1 MSSNRPPIAIVGVSA
16 LFPGSTNS
24 SGFWK
29 DILAGSDLITDVPQ
43 THWLIDDYFDEDKSK
58 ADRTYAHRGGFIPKV
73 DFDALGWGV
82 PPSLL
87 SQTDTSQL
95 LALIVAQK
103 VLDDA
108 SKGHDIDRNR
118 LSCILGVTSAQELL
132 GEMVSRLQHPIW
144 RNALRQVG
152 LPESKVTEAVDA
164 ISSHYA
170 DWTEATFPGL
180 LGNVVA
186 GRIANR
192 LDLGGTNCV
201 TDAACAST
209 FSALQMAVQELY
221 LGDSDA
227 VICGGVDTMNDIF
240 MYMCFSKTPA
250 LSATGDCR
258 PFSDQADGTM
268 LGEGLGMFLLKRL
281 EDAERDG
288 DTIYA
293 TITGVGSSSDGR
305 AKSVYAPLPRGQAKA
320 IRRAYERSGFGVD
333 TVELVEAHGT
343 GTKAGDAAEFEG
355 LKTVFDECGRED
367 RQWCA
372 VGSVKSQIG
381 HTKAAAGAAGLFK
394 AVLALHQKTL
404 PPTIKVDRPN
414 PGLELEKTGL
424 YVNTEARPWVRGADH
439 PRRAGVSSFGF
450 GGSNF
455 HIAMEEY
462 TGELRQGRHDV
473 LSHHIVVVTGA
484 DGAAVAKK
492 ARELAAFTETHTS
505 EQGAKALPHLA
516 RTTQAAYDAT
526 APARLA
532 VVAKDDA
539 DLVSKLN
546 AAATGIEKAPGKALS
561 KPVGVHYGV
570 GQAEGSVA
578 FLFPGQGSQYVGMG
592 SHLARSF
599 DAAISAWDDA
609 HTAGLNTHHTVYPR
623 PVFSD
628 DARAA
633 QQKTLTNT
641 DNAQPAIGVASMATL
656 RMLRSVGLEAAQVGG
671 HSYGEL
677 TALHAAGALST
688 ASFFAASAERG
699 ARMAEA
705 AATTEGT
712 MAAVRGPAKKV
723 ASVLGSAHP
732 DVVLANLNSPK
743 QTVISGPV
751 PAIEA
756 AVAALE
762 AAGVMSV
769 GLPVATAFHSPIVA
783 GASKPYGAFLADLD
797 VASPTIPAWSN
808 AEAAPYPADANA
820 IRTGLSEQIAKPVR
834 FVEMIEGMYA
844 DGVRT
849 FVEVGPGSVLSGLVK
864 RILRRQPHTA
874 VSTDRKGGNGIEAF
888 FTALAALVADGRPMN
903 LGALLSEYRDAVD
916 PSTVKK
922 PRIAIPIDGTNVD
935 KPYPPKKGAA
945 GRATPNPET
954 TPEVK
959 VVEKVVD
966 RIVEKVVYKQ
976 APNTSSSAPANAAPH
991 SAAAV
996 RSEAT
1001 MSNQNTPHPSVQLA
1015 WVTAWQETQR
1025 QTADAHSAFQRSMA
1039 DSHAAFLK
1047 TAETSFM
1054 GLATVLSGGGVPT
1067 VAHAA
1072 PQTVT
1077 LPAPAPAPVVAAP
1090 APVVAAPAPVVA
1102 APAPVVAAPAPVVAA
1117 PAPAPVVAAP
1127 APAPVVAAPAPAAP
1141 ASSGQDL
1148 SALMLSVVAEKTG
1161 YPAEMLSLD
1170 MDLEGDL
1177 GVDSIKRVEILS
1189 AVQEKAPELAGI
1201 DASSL
1206 GALRT
1211 LGEIVE
1217 AMGGSATAAPAPAA
1231 AAPAAAAPAS
1241 SGKDLS
1247 ALMLSVVAEK
1257 TGYPAEMLSLDMD
1270 LEGDL
1275 GVDSIKR
1282 VEILSAVQEQAPELA
1297 GIDASSLGALRTLGE
1312 IVEAMGGSADAPAAA
1327 PAAAEE
1333 AAAPAAGARDLS
1345 GLMLTVVAEKTGYP
1359 AEMLSL
1365 DMDLE
1370 GDLGVDSIKRV
1381 EILSAVQEQ
1390 APELAGIDASSL
1402 GALRTLGEIVEAM
1415 GGTTVAP
1422 AASDDP
1428 AAGRYAPTAVAAPA
1442 SGMAR
1447 RGLPPA

>member
-16 LFPGSTNS
+16 LFPGSTNK
-24 SGFWK
+24 SGFWR
-29 DILAGSDLITDVPQ
+29 DILAGSDLITDVPAS
-43 THWLIDDYFDEDKSK
+43 HWLIDDYYDADKSK
-58 ADRTYAHRGGFIPKV
+58 ADRTYAQRGGFIPKV

-108 SKGHDIDRNR
+108 ANGHNIDRNR

-152 LPESKVTEAVDA
+152 LPETKVEEAVDA

-227 VICGGVDTMNDIF
+227 VIAGGVDTMNDIF

-250 LSATGDCR
+250 LSASGDVR

-293 TITGVGSSSDGR
+293 TVTGIGSSSDGR
-305 AKSVYAPLPRGQAKA
+305 AKSVYAPLSSGQAKA

-355 LKTVFDECGRED
+355 LKTVFDESGRED

-394 AVLALHQKTL
+394 AVMALHHKIL

-414 PGLELEKTGL
+414 PKLALETTGL
-424 YVNTEARPWVRGADH
+424 YVNTTTRPWIRGANH

-455 HIAMEEY
+455 HVALQEY
-462 TGELRQGRHDV
+462 TGEHRQGRLDV
-473 LSHHIVVVTGA
+473 LSHHMVVLTGEN
-484 DGAAVAKK
+484 GAAVARE
-492 ARELAAFTETHTS
+492 ARALADFVQTHTS
-505 EQGAKALPHLA
+505 EQGTPVLPFLA
-516 RTTQAAYDAT
+516 RKTQTAYSAS
-526 APARLA
+526 AGARLA
-532 VVAKDDA
+532 VVARTDA
-539 DLVSKLN
+539 DLMAKLTTAADQI
-546 AAATGIEKAPGKALS
+546 AAAPDAPLS

-570 GQAEGSVA
+570 GKADGTVA

-592 SHLARSF
+592 ADLAQSF
-599 DAAISAWDDA
+599 DTAISAWDDA
-609 HTAGLNTHHTVYPR
+609 RTAGVHTHATVFPR
-623 PVFSD
+623 PVFSEAD
-628 DARAA
+628 R
-633 QQKTLTNT
+633 TGLTGHLTAT

-688 ASFFAASAERG
+688 DSFLAASAERG
-699 ARMAEA
+699 TRMAEA

-712 MAAVRGPAKKV
+712 MAAARGPATKV
-723 ASVLGSAHP
+723 QEILAEAHP

-751 PAIEA
+751 PAVEA
-756 AVAALE
+756 AVRALD
-762 AAGVMSV
+762 AGGIMSV
-769 GLPVATAFHSPIVA
+769 PLQVATAFHSPIVA
-783 GASKPYGAFLADLD
+783 GASEPYGAFLSNLSVDA
-797 VASPTIPAWSN
+797 PTIPAWSN
-808 AEAAPYPADANA
+808 AEAAPYPADASA
-820 IRTGLSEQIAKPVR
+820 IRTGLAQQIAKPVR

-864 RILRRQPHTA
+864 RILRRKTHTA
-874 VSTDRKGGNGIEAF
+874 VSTDRKGGDGIEAF
-888 FTALAALVADGRPMN
+888 FTALATLVADGRAMDF
-903 LGALLSEYRDAVD
+903 ATLLAEYQVAVD
-916 PSTVKK
+916 PSTVQK

-935 KPYPPKKGAA
+935 KPYPPKLGAQ
-945 GRATPNPET
+945 GRATPNPEVE
-954 TPEVK
+954 PEVQII
-959 VVEKVVD
+959 EKVVD
-966 RIVEKVVYKQ
+966 RVVEKVIYTPDSHVSN
-976 APNTSSSAPANAAPH
+976 PSAASATAAPH
-991 SAAAV
+991 PTAAV
-996 RSEAT
+996 RSEVS

-1025 QTADAHSAFQRSMA
+1025 QTADAHAAFQRSMA

-1054 GLATVLSGGGVPT
+1054 GLATVLSGGGVP
-1067 VAHAA
+1067 VAAHAA
-1072 PQTVT
+1072 PRTIT
-1077 LPAPAPAPVVAAP
+1077 LPTPATAPIAAPVPVPVTAAPVPTPAPVA
-1090 APVVAAPAPVVA
+1090 
-1102 APAPVVAAPAPVVAA
+1102 AA
-1117 PAPAPVVAAP
+1117 PAPAPVVVTPTPHRAPVPAPAPVAAAP
-1127 APAPVVAAPAPAAP
+1127 APAPA
-1141 ASSGQDL
+1141 GRDL

-1161 YPAEMLSLD
+1161 YPAEML
-1170 MDLEGDL
+1170 
-1177 GVDSIKRVEILS
+1177 
-1189 AVQEKAPELAGI
+1189 
-1201 DASSL
+1201 
-1206 GALRT
+1206 T
-1211 LGEIVE
+1211 
-1217 AMGGSATAAPAPAA
+1217 
-1231 AAPAAAAPAS
+1231 
-1241 SGKDLS
+1241 
-1247 ALMLSVVAEK
+1247 
-1257 TGYPAEMLSLDMD
+1257 LDMD

-1297 GIDASSLGALRTLGE
+1297 GIDATALGALRTLGE
-1312 IVEAMGGSADAPAAA
+1312 IVEAMGGSATAPAEEASPTADAPAAS
-1327 PAAAEE
+1327 
-1333 AAAPAAGARDLS
+1333 GANLS
-1345 GLMLTVVAEKTGYP
+1345 DLMLSVVADKTGYP
-1359 AEMLSL
+1359 AEMLTL

-1390 APELAGIDASSL
+1390 APELAGIDATAL

-1415 GGTTVAP
+1415 GGSSVTS
-1422 AASDDP
+1422 AASSSEDP

-1442 SGMAR
+1442 NGLAR
-1447 RGLPPA
+1447 RGLQPA